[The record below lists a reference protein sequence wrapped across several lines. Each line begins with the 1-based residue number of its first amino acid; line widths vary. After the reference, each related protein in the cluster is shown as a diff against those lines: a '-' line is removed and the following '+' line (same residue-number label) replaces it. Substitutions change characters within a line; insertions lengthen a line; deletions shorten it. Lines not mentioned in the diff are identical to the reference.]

1 MAVVMKIILILLII
15 VLYIYNTIIR
25 LLTLKNLKI
34 KNERT
39 NLVYDEEGYDNFL
52 SYQKDVI
59 NFEFWRSSYNYALV
73 VIILALNLPSILYNL
88 IINNITNNIYL
99 SNILLVIFFIV
110 VQTLDIFFDYY
121 EIFKIED
128 KYGFNKQT
136 KKGFFIDQIKSFI
149 LLSILMSLLALILMK
164 AFYNFK
170 EYFIYISLI
179 IFIIIIVLIPILY
192 PLFNKLFN
200 KFTLLEDGS
209 LKDKIYTFLDKVKY
223 PKSKIYIMD
232 ASKRTTKM
240 NAYFMGY
247 GKNKRI
253 VLYDTLLDRMTED
266 EVVAVLAHEVG
277 HGKHKDII
285 KRYPLSIL
293 NILIMLSLFYYML
306 VNSQFSLVFGFSKT
320 NFVFIA
326 YLFMNLFEIVGIFI
340 GILSNYLSRKAE
352 YNADK
357 FSSLNYQ
364 KEAMKTALIK
374 LAKLNYSN
382 LNPHPFVV
390 FMNYSHPTI
399 LQRLDTI
406 DNLDK

>member
-1 MAVVMKIILILLII
+1 MKIILILLII

-34 KNERT
+34 KNEIT

-149 LLSILMSLLALILMK
+149 LLSILMPLLALILMK

-293 NILIMLSLFYYML
+293 NILIMILLFYYML
-306 VNSQFSLVFGFSKT
+306 VNSQFSLVFGFSET

>member
-1 MAVVMKIILILLII
+1 MKIILILLII

>member
-1 MAVVMKIILILLII
+1 MKIILILLII

-209 LKDKIYTFLDKVKY
+209 LKDNIYTFLDKVKY

>member
-1 MAVVMKIILILLII
+1 MKIILILLII

-34 KNERT
+34 KNEIT

-209 LKDKIYTFLDKVKY
+209 LKDNIYTFLDKVKY

>member
-1 MAVVMKIILILLII
+1 MKIILILLII

-34 KNERT
+34 KNEIT

>member
-1 MAVVMKIILILLII
+1 MKIILILLII

-34 KNERT
+34 KNEIT

-149 LLSILMSLLALILMK
+149 LLSILMPLLALILMK

-306 VNSQFSLVFGFSKT
+306 VNSQFSLVFGFSET

>member
-1 MAVVMKIILILLII
+1 MKIILILLII

-306 VNSQFSLVFGFSKT
+306 VNSQFSLVFGFSET